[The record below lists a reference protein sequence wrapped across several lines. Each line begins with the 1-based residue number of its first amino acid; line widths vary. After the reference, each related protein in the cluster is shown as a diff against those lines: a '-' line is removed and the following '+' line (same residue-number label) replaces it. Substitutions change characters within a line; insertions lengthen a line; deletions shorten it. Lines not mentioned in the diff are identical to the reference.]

1 MEIFLYNGMTFEEV
15 QQKINLINLHEVD
28 KKIYLQNVKE
38 YIKLKDT
45 NINYKE
51 CILNS
56 NFNIINNFLKN

>member
-1 MEIFLYNGMTFEEV
+1 MELFLYNGMTFEEV

-45 NINYKE
+45 NIVKR
-51 CILNS
+51 
-56 NFNIINNFLKN
+56 F